1 MAGFLFRV
9 LSGEM
14 DFRIL
19 LIRAGMDLPG
29 LFGTIATSASDDP
42 ESDQHPGCG
51 MQPAGQGMPV
61 LLIPLLDFCC
71 MASPVISEAL
81 GLHFMNRSI
90 SF

>member
-51 MQPAGQGMPV
+51 M
-61 LLIPLLDFCC
+61 
-71 MASPVISEAL
+71 
-81 GLHFMNRSI
+81 
-90 SF
+90 